1 MAIRALSVATVVI
14 RGVRLQWSA
23 GSTCGP
29 CVHALPGRRSAG
41 TTTSSSSR
49 SAGTRTNR
57 AVWYFPAVL
66 PALVRHGLPAGEC
79 TWGRHGVDVARALIG
94 GEIHPDILS
103 ELSLRRIWL

>member
-1 MAIRALSVATVVI
+1 VVGGLDVWALCP
-14 RGVRLQWSA
+14 RL
-23 GSTCGP
+23 
-29 CVHALPGRRSAG
+29 AG
-41 TTTSSSSR
+41 TAVGGHDDLQLLTQC
-49 SAGTRTNR
+49 GTRTNR

>member
-1 MAIRALSVATVVI
+1 M
-14 RGVRLQWSA
+14 
-23 GSTCGP
+23 
-29 CVHALPGRRSAG
+29 
-41 TTTSSSSR
+41 
-49 SAGTRTNR
+49 
-57 AVWYFPAVL
+57 WYFPAVL